1 MYTIIDVETTGRSN
15 RITEISIF
23 KYDGT
28 TVIDEFTTLVNPGVL
43 IPVYITVLTNID
55 NATVANAPYFEAI
68 AERVLEITEG
78 TVFVAHN
85 VNFDY
90 NVIRG
95 EFKRLGL
102 TFDRKKL
109 CTVRLSRQ
117 LFKGLPSYSLGK
129 LCASLEIP
137 LTDRHRARGD
147 AEATVTL
154 FQKLLAQEEAPAVF
168 KSFMKAN
175 SRQGTLPPNLSEEV
189 FNTLPETTGI
199 YYFMDKKNT
208 IIYVGKA
215 KNIKKRVLSHFYDK
229 KQKEL
234 DLCRETAHIDFA
246 LSGSETLALLMED
259 AAIKKHFPKYNR
271 ASKISKK
278 SYSLFNYTD
287 RKGVIHFATNISKLA
302 PYALLTFHSRRD
314 VILYMEKLCA
324 TYKLCP
330 KYCNLQAVE
339 ASCDHYK
346 ITTCQGVCSG
356 EETID
361 AYNKR
366 VHLAVEA
373 IKNKH
378 VNNIIKL
385 SGRDVDEDAVIL
397 IENGVYRGYGFISKN
412 DSISYTDA
420 ETIATHIIP
429 QQDNAD
435 VQRILRKVI

>member
-28 TVIDEFTTLVNPGVL
+28 RVVDEFTSLVNPGIV

-68 AERVLEITEG
+68 ADRILEITED

-129 LCASLEIP
+129 LCKSLDIP
-137 LTDRHRARGD
+137 ITERHRARGD

-154 FQKLLAQEEAPAVF
+154 FQKLLAQEEAPEVF

-175 SRQGTLPPNLSEEV
+175 SRQGTLPPNLSEDV

-199 YYFMDKKNT
+199 YFFVNKKKD

-234 DLCRETAHIDFA
+234 DLCRETAHINFE

-259 AAIKKHFPKYNR
+259 AAIKQHFPKYNR
-271 ASKISKK
+271 ASKIPKK

-287 RKGVIHFATNISKLA
+287 RKGVIHFATNLSKLA
-302 PYALLTFHSRRD
+302 PYAILTFHSKRD
-314 VILYMEKLCA
+314 VILYMETLC
-324 TYKLCP
+324 TQFKLCP

-339 ASCDHYK
+339 VSCDHYK
-346 ITTCQGVCSG
+346 ITSCAGVCKG
-356 EETID
+356 TETIER
-361 AYNKR
+361 YNQR
-366 VHLAVEA
+366 VTLAVEA

-385 SGRDVDEDAVIL
+385 EGRDANEDAVIL
-397 IENGVYRGYGFISKN
+397 IENGIYKGYGFISKEEELP
-412 DSISYTDA
+412 YT
-420 ETIATHIIP
+420 
-429 QQDNAD
+429 DNAD
-435 VQRILRKVI
+435 IQRILRKVM